1 MARISIL
8 GSLAM
13 FTVLASGAT
22 PAVAR
27 PLVNGSFETGVA
39 YSGGPNIFSPGT
51 PAPWYATSF
60 TPDLYDNTSADG
72 WGIGGIPAY
81 DNMFKG
87 MVACDGHRFIGF
99 AASTDF
105 GGINESFAQQT
116 APLIPGNQYTVSA
129 CIAADDLGKAI
140 PYGGP
145 YYGRGEV
152 NVLLDGNFIGKLTQN
167 TASLTWESRSFTF
180 IAPASSTAVFEF
192 VAQLDPFNPAPSSY
206 IALDDIQITPA
217 PGTLALVG
225 LAGLVAGRRR
235 TRPGGGV

>member
-1 MARISIL
+1 MARSSII
-8 GSLAM
+8 GSVAIL
-13 FTVLASGAT
+13 TVLAAGAA
-22 PAVAR
+22 PSSAR
-27 PLVNGSFETGVA
+27 PITNGSFETGLA
-39 YSGGPNIFSPGT
+39 YPSGPNIFSPGT
-51 PAPWYATSF
+51 PAPWVATSF
-60 TPDLYDNTSADG
+60 TPDLYDNTSVDG

-99 AASTDF
+99 AASTEF
-105 GGINESFAQQT
+105 GGINEAFEQTT
-116 APLIPGNQYTVSA
+116 APLIPGNQYTISA

-180 IAPASSTAVFEF
+180 IAPASSTATFEF
-192 VAQLDPFNPAPSSY
+192 VAQLDPFSPAPSSY
-206 IALDDIQITPA
+206 IGLDDIRITPT
-217 PGTLALVG
+217 PGTLGLLS
-225 LAGLVAGRRR
+225 LAGLAAGRRR
-235 TRPGGGV
+235 SR